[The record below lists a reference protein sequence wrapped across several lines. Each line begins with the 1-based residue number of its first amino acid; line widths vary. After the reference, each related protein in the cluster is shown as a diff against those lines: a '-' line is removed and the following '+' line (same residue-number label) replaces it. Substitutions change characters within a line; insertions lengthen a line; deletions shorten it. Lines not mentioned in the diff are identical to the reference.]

1 MKKIIS
7 IMLTLALVLSLA
19 LTVTSCDL
27 LGGGNSD
34 GGQAGGGN
42 SDEAKLGVL
51 TVDGKTYFKTADG
64 AIVIEDGAATTANAP
79 DGAYES
85 KMFDAPTTTDVEF
98 TYTESAGKITITG
111 LKKNADLVIIPE
123 TIGGKQVAVIESL
136 KGAKAV
142 IFANTDSA
150 ITVNNGAFEGV
161 SAVYLAT
168 TPDLVLVGS
177 ALLDNN
183 STVKLYVTADQYA
196 NFKNHYNWSSFADK
210 ISKI

>member
-19 LTVTSCDL
+19 FTITSCDFT
-27 LGGGNSD
+27 GGGSSD
-34 GGQAGGGN
+34 GGQTGGN
-42 SDEAKLGVL
+42 NNEVKLGVL
-51 TVDGKTYFKTADG
+51 TVDGKTYFKTNDG
-64 AIVIEDGAATTANAP
+64 AVVIEDGAATAATAP
-79 DGAYES
+79 EGAYES
-85 KMFDAPTTTDVEF
+85 KGFDAPATTDVEF

-111 LKKNADLVIIPE
+111 LKADTDLVIIPE

-136 KGAKAV
+136 KGAKTV
-142 IFANTDSA
+142 ILAKTDSA

-168 TPDLVLVGS
+168 TPDLLLVGS

-183 STVKLYVTADQYA
+183 STVKLYATADQYA
-196 NFKNHYNWSSFADK
+196 NFKNHYNWGTFADK
-210 ISKI
+210 ISKL

>member
-19 LTVTSCDL
+19 LTITSCDFT
-27 LGGGNSD
+27 GGGASD
-34 GGQAGGGN
+34 GGQTGGN
-42 SDEAKLGVL
+42 SNEVKLGVL
-51 TVDGKTYFKTADG
+51 TVDGKTYFKTNDG
-64 AIVIEDGAATTANAP
+64 AVVIEDGAATVANNAP
-79 DGAYES
+79 EGAYES
-85 KMFDAPTTTDVEF
+85 KAFDAPTTTDVEF

-111 LKKNADLVIIPE
+111 LKGNADLVMIPE

-142 IFANTDSA
+142 IFAKTDSA

-168 TPDLVLVGS
+168 APDLLLVGS
-177 ALLDNN
+177 DLLENN
-183 STVKLYVTADQYA
+183 STVKLYATADQYA
-196 NFKNHYNWSSFADK
+196 NFKTHYNWGTFADK
-210 ISKI
+210 ISKL